1 METKKLTL
9 GKTYSLK
16 INRFVDFGCYLDGE
30 NLGEILLP
38 IRYIP
43 EGAKVD
49 DEVKVFVHTDSEDRI
64 IATDETP
71 YIQVG
76 QFAALKTVSVTGVG
90 AFMDWGLMKDLFVP
104 FFEQQKK
111 MEEGKTYVVFAY
123 VDTETNRIAASSKL
137 DQFMTLAPP
146 AYEAGEE
153 VDIIVC
159 NKSPLGFKAI
169 INESHW
175 GLLYDNQIFDNL
187 KIGERRKAYIA
198 NVRND
203 DKIDLVLN
211 KTGFEHIDEVAN
223 KILAAVKEEE
233 FIALHDKSSAEE
245 IKKAFGISKKA
256 FKKAL
261 GNLYKKHLITIEE
274 HGIRYIGKK

>member
-1 METKKLTL
+1 MESRKLTL

-38 IRYIP
+38 IRYVP
-43 EGAKVD
+43 KDAKEG
-49 DEVKVFVHTDSEDRI
+49 DEVEVFVHTDSEDRI
-64 IATDETP
+64 IATDEKP
-71 YIQVG
+71 FIQVG
-76 QFAALKTVSVTGVG
+76 EFAALKTVSVTKVG

-153 VDIIVC
+153 VDIIVIG
-159 NKSPLGFKAI
+159 KSPLGYKAI

-175 GLLYDNQIFDNL
+175 GLLYENQVFEKL

-198 NVRND
+198 NIRND

-211 KTGFEHIDEVAN
+211 KTGIEHIDEVSQ
-223 KILAAVKEEE
+223 KILNALKEEE
-233 FIALHDKSSAEE
+233 FIALHDKSSADE
-245 IKKAFGISKKA
+245 IKKEFGISKKV
-256 FKKAL
+256 FKKAI
-261 GNLYKKHLITIEE
+261 GSLYKKRLIAIEDI
-274 HGIRYIGKK
+274 GIRYIEK

>member
-1 METKKLTL
+1 MESRKLTL

-38 IRYIP
+38 IRYVP
-43 EGAKVD
+43 KDAKEG
-49 DEVKVFVHTDSEDRI
+49 DEVEIFVHTDSEDRI
-64 IATDETP
+64 IATNEKP

-76 QFAALKTVSVTGVG
+76 QFAALKAVSVTKIG

-111 MEEGKTYVVFAY
+111 MEEGNTYVVFAY

-137 DQFMTLAPP
+137 DQFMTLSPP
-146 AYEAGEE
+146 QYEAGEE
-153 VDIIVC
+153 VDIIIC
-159 NKSPLGFKAI
+159 NKSPLGYKAI

-175 GLLYDNQIFDNL
+175 GLIYENQVFEKI
-187 KIGERRKAYIA
+187 KIGDKRKAYIA
-198 NVRND
+198 NIRND

-211 KTGFEHIDEVAN
+211 KTGLEHIDEVAQ
-223 KILAAVKEEE
+223 KILEAVKQEE
-233 FIALHDKSSAEE
+233 FIALHDKSKAEE
-245 IKKAFGISKKA
+245 IKEEFGISKKA
-256 FKKAL
+256 FKKAI
-261 GNLYKKHLITIEE
+261 GSLYKKRLIAIEDI
-274 HGIRYIGKK
+274 GIRYIGKK

>member
-1 METKKLTL
+1 MESKKLTL
-9 GKTYSLK
+9 GKKYSLK

-43 EGAKVD
+43 EGAQVD
-49 DEVKVFVHTDSEDRI
+49 DEVEVFVHTDSEDRI

-76 QFAALKTVSVTGVG
+76 QFAALKAVSVTKVG

-146 AYEAGEE
+146 PYEAGEE

-159 NKSPLGFKAI
+159 NKSPLGYKAI

-175 GLLYDNQIFDNL
+175 GLLYDNQVFENL

-198 NVRND
+198 NIRND

-211 KTGFEHIDEVAN
+211 KTGFEHIDEVAK
-223 KILAAVKEEE
+223 KILEAVKDEE
-233 FIALHDKSSAEE
+233 FIALHDKSSAED
-245 IKKAFGISKKA
+245 IKNTFGISKKA
-256 FKKAL
+256 FKKAI
-261 GNLYKKHLITIEE
+261 GSLYKKRLITLEE
-274 HGIRYIGKK
+274 HGIRYVEKK